1 MNYFRLVLN
10 FCYFCLKLYTM
21 KKTTFINKLFILIFA
36 LGAFTTQAQNKSSQ
50 PTAFGKKIEASNI
63 NPANGF
69 VRCITSEY
77 EKFLQANDPKR
88 QTDAEF
94 EAKLKPLVE
103 AYKQGNAT
111 YSQSGGIITI
121 PVVVHVIHNGQP
133 VGTAP
138 NITDAQVESQIT
150 VMNNDYRRLAN
161 TPGFNT
167 NPVGADVMIQFAL
180 AKVDPAGNPTNGIN
194 RVNLCQ
200 PSWSTNAINSTVKPT
215 TIWDATSYL
224 NMWSVQFSD
233 TTLLGYA
240 QFPSGLGLPPGL
252 GGLGGGA
259 TTDGVVCNYAT
270 FGSIN
275 YNDGT
280 FLLAAPYNEG
290 RTMTHEVGHW
300 LGLRHI
306 WGDGDCT
313 VDDYCADTPN
323 AGEEHYGCDTGTD
336 TCPEAGLDMVEN
348 YMDYSDDSCMNIF
361 TVDQKARMITVMN
374 NAVRRSTLKTSTKD
388 LAIPL
393 FANDAELKLEN
404 VCASTGGSCSAT
416 PSRKVTLYNRGT
428 STLTS
433 ATINYAVAGGATGTY
448 NWTGSLAP
456 NKFAT
461 FDISFAATAAGTVSF
476 TLVNANG
483 VADQRATNNAVT
495 NAAFTIPTPAPNYAV
510 TTAVFR
516 LQNDR
521 YASETTWTLK
531 NSAGAIVYQ
540 SVPYSNTAAGTIPAL
555 ITQNWTLPANDCYTF
570 TIADSYG
577 DGICCTY
584 GIGYYDIKTAAGVVI
599 AASPAS
605 TTTSYGTG
613 ESKTFTNTTLGTG
626 EFASSSDIYVYPNPA
641 TSQVNISVPSE
652 LGLPQKFTV
661 YNTLGQVV
669 KQKSISSESDLS
681 FNASALSNGVYLI
694 TIEKDNQSKTLRF
707 IKN

>member
-1 MNYFRLVLN
+1 
-10 FCYFCLKLYTM
+10 M

-36 LGAFTTQAQNKSSQ
+36 LGAFTSLQAQTKKSSA
-50 PTAFGKKIEASNI
+50 PTAFGKKINASNI
-63 NPANGF
+63 NPNNGF
-69 VRCITSEY
+69 VRCVTTEY
-77 EKFLQANDPKR
+77 EKFLQESDPKR
-88 QTDAEF
+88 MTDAQF
-94 EAKLKPLVE
+94 EAWLKPLVDD
-103 AYKQGNAT
+103 YKRGNVS

-200 PSWSTNAINSTVKPT
+200 ASWSTSAVNSTVKPQT
-215 TIWDATSYL
+215 TWDATSYL

-233 TTLLGYA
+233 PTLLGYA
-240 QFPSGLGLPPGL
+240 QFPTGSTLPGVPT
-252 GGLGGGA
+252 GGSA
-259 TTDGVVCNYAT
+259 ATDGVVCNYAT

-280 FLLAAPYNEG
+280 FLLSAPYNEG

-323 AGEEHYGCDTGTD
+323 AGEEHYGCEIGSD
-336 TCPEAGLDMVEN
+336 TCTDPGLDMVQN

-361 TVDQKARMITVMN
+361 TIDQKARMITVMN
-374 NAVRRSTLKTSTKD
+374 NATRRATLKTSTKD
-388 LAIPL
+388 MPIPL
-393 FANDAELKLEN
+393 FANDAEIKLEGDCTN
-404 VCASTGGSCSAT
+404 PGGSCSSVI
-416 PSRKVTLYNRGT
+416 SRKVSLYNRGT

-433 ATINYAVAGGATGTY
+433 ASINYAVTGGASGTY
-448 NWTGSLAP
+448 NWTGTLAP

-461 FDISFAATAAGTVSF
+461 FDIPFAATASGTVSF
-476 TLVNANG
+476 NLVNANG
-483 VADQRATNNAVT
+483 VTDQRATNNTIT
-495 NAAFTIPTPAPNYAV
+495 NASFTIPTQPTNHAV

-516 LQNDR
+516 LQRDR
-521 YASETTWTLK
+521 YGSETVWSLK
-531 NSAGAIVYQ
+531 NNAGTTLY
-540 SVPYSNTAAGTIPAL
+540 SGGPYTDTAALPAL

-570 TIADSYG
+570 TITDEFG

-584 GIGYYDIKTAAGVVI
+584 GIGYYDIKTSTGTVI

-605 TTTSYGTG
+605 TTSSFGAG
-613 ESKTFTNTTLGTG
+613 ETKVFTNNTLGRG
-626 EFASSSDIYVYPNPA
+626 EFASSNDIYVYPNP
-641 TSQVNISVPSE
+641 SNSSVNISVPSE

-669 KQKSISSESDLS
+669 KQKSVSSENDLS
-681 FNASALSNGVYLI
+681 FNASTFSNGVYLI

>member
-1 MNYFRLVLN
+1 
-10 FCYFCLKLYTM
+10 M
-21 KKTTFINKLFILIFA
+21 KKTTINKLLIVVFA
-36 LGAFTTQAQNKSSQ
+36 LGSFATMQAQNKKVAT
-50 PTAFGKKIEASNI
+50 PTAFGKKINASNV

-69 VRCITSEY
+69 VRCVTTEY

-88 QTDAEF
+88 ETDAEF

-103 AYKQGNAT
+103 AYKSGNAT

-121 PVVVHVIHNGQP
+121 PVVVHVIHNGEP

-150 VMNNDYRRLAN
+150 VMNNDYRRMAN

-200 PSWSTNAINSTVKPT
+200 SSWSTNAIDATVKPT

-224 NMWSVQFSD
+224 NMWSVKFSD
-233 TTLLGYA
+233 ATLLGYA
-240 QFPSGLGLPPGL
+240 QFPSGLGLPAGLAGL
-252 GGLGGGA
+252 GGA
-259 TTDGVVCNYAT
+259 ANTDGVVCNFAT
-270 FGSIN
+270 FGSVN
-275 YNDGT
+275 YDDGT
-280 FLLAAPYNEG
+280 FLLAPPYNEG

-306 WGDGDCT
+306 WGDGNCS

-323 AGEEHYGCDTGTD
+323 AGVEHYGCEIGSD
-336 TCPEAGLDMVEN
+336 TCPAAGLDMVQN

-361 TVDQKARMITVMN
+361 TIDQKARMITVMN
-374 NAVRRSTLKTSTKD
+374 NGTRRASLKTSTKD
-388 LAIPL
+388 IAIPL

-404 VCASTGGSCSAT
+404 VCSTTGGSCSAT

-433 ATINYAVAGGATGTY
+433 ASINYAVSGGTSGTY
-448 NWTGSLAP
+448 NWTGSLAA

-461 FDISFAATAAGTVSF
+461 FDIPFTATAAGTVNF

-483 VADQRATNNAVT
+483 VADQRATNNTIT
-495 NAAFTIPTPAPNYAV
+495 NASFTIPTPATNYAV

-516 LQNDR
+516 LQKDF
-521 YASETTWTLK
+521 YGSETVWSLK
-531 NSAGAIVYQ
+531 NSAGTTVY
-540 SVPYSNTAAGTIPAL
+540 SGGPYADTTTLPAL

-570 TIADSYG
+570 TITDEYG
-577 DGICCTY
+577 DGICCDY
-584 GIGYYDIKTAAGVVI
+584 GTGYYDIKTATGVVI
-599 AASPAS
+599 ASSPAS
-605 TTTSYGTG
+605 TTSSYGLG
-613 ESKTFTNTTLGTG
+613 ETKVFTNNLLGRG
-626 EFASSSDIYVYPNPA
+626 EFSASNDIYVYPNPA

-652 LGLPQKFTV
+652 LGLPQKFTIH
-661 YNTLGQVV
+661 NTLGQVV